1 MVTACGNFRKQGF
14 PDNKIILSAPFQGT
28 PGGSNPGTYI
38 KGYRDIAANC
48 PEADNPDNDTAV
60 YTYSDGTR
68 TLHYNG
74 VTTIKRKAK
83 YISDQKLAGFMYW
96 DLGLDLAD
104 SAGRNNYFD
113 RRSLLRA
120 ANRYVSSTSFPDTP
134 SPFSLSRVGAALP
147 AEGGT
152 ADVEVQMEEEN
163 LGWMVTV
170 RPEWLS
176 VSADSG
182 IGRTTVVLTAGE
194 NKSGRPRSGTVVFRA
209 SDGQECSVSVT
220 QEAPETAGYD
230 KWVQDKFPSGTAGN
244 QTAPEAAPSGDG
256 IVNLMK
262 YATGLDPLRPCGSVT
277 SVTAREG
284 EDGKMHLVLSWPV
297 NPDAT
302 DVKHE
307 VEASTDLK
315 TWTLVGEAET
325 AGKTA
330 AQFVDPEAVGAAGG
344 RRFLRLKVT
353 RE

>member
-1 MVTACGNFRKQGF
+1 MH
-14 PDNKIILSAPFQGT
+14 I
-28 PGGSNPGTYI
+28 
-38 KGYRDIAANC
+38 
-48 PEADNPDNDTAV
+48 
-60 YTYSDGTR
+60 
-68 TLHYNG
+68 
-74 VTTIKRKAK
+74 
-83 YISDQKLAGFMYW
+83 
-96 DLGLDLAD
+96 
-104 SAGRNNYFD
+104 
-113 RRSLLRA
+113 
-120 ANRYVSSTSFPDTP
+120 
-134 SPFSLSRVGAALP
+134 
-147 AEGGT
+147 
-152 ADVEVQMEEEN
+152 
-163 LGWMVTV
+163 
-170 RPEWLS
+170 
-176 VSADSG
+176 
-182 IGRTTVVLTAGE
+182 
-194 NKSGRPRSGTVVFRA
+194 RA